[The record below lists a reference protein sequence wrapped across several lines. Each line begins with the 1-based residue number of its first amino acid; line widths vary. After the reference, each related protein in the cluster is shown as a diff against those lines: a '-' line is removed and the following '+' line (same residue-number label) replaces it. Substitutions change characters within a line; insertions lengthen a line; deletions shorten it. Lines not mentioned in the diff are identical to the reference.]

1 MTLNPTRTESRSN
14 QVSTEP
20 YTPEETEVATVWQA
34 QYGDGDAGV
43 GKTLRREGEE
53 SWARFIA
60 KVRADALREAG
71 AAVMG
76 ERLETETE
84 AGNWLDERA
93 DRIEAGEA

>member
-1 MTLNPTRTESRSN
+1 MSSEWQGYDLTEF
-14 QVSTEP
+14 
-20 YTPEETEVATVWQA
+20 PELVDPEDTIREALRDTI
-34 QYGDGDAGV
+34 GDGEGIDDAV
-43 GKTLRREGEE
+43 MQ
-53 SWARFIA
+53 RFIN
-60 KVRADALREAG
+60 KVKADALRDAG